1 MSATAIPPADL
12 KRLVHILGMLG
23 SNFDGERAAAAKKA
37 DELVKRYCL
46 TWEQVIIPALP
57 RPEKATPREESRPDW
72 QRRAWLCLADTELLT
87 QWEFEFC
94 DDMASRHRE
103 PSEKQN
109 AVLNRIY
116 EKVRRSRGA
125 P

>member
-1 MSATAIPPADL
+1 MSTTMIPPADL

-37 DELVKRYCL
+37 DELVKRHRL
-46 TWEQVIIPALP
+46 TWEQVIIPALS
-57 RPEKATPREESRPDW
+57 RPEKEAPRQESGQDW
-72 QRRAWLCLADTELLT
+72 QRKAWFCLSDTELLT
-87 QWEFEFC
+87 QWEFKFC
-94 DDMASRHRE
+94 DDMTGRDRE
-103 PSEKQN
+103 PSEKQI

-116 EKVRRSRGA
+116 EKVRRSRGT